1 MANYP
6 DSPQLGESKGSQAA
20 RIGASALGAIPV
32 LGPVIQATVTE
43 TIPNVR
49 LDRIEA
55 YLRHLEQRIDEAEL
69 AARLKDERQLDLFE
83 EGMWQSA
90 RAVSDERKERVAN
103 LVVNGLTGP
112 ELDAARSR
120 HWLRVLNQL
129 GDEEIAILLDEFQWQ
144 SEHPE
149 ATDEEEDQRIKE
161 TSSETLPNR
170 FLLSSFG
177 LMRQL
182 SVFDGGNVVQGV
194 TPAGEDFLRSMGL
207 LDD

>member
-1 MANYP
+1 MDKDHDRP
-6 DSPQLGESKGSQAA
+6 TLGESKGNQAA

-32 LGPVIQATVTE
+32 LGPIIQATVTE

-49 LDRIEA
+49 LERIEA
-55 YLRHLEQRIDEAEL
+55 YLQHLERRLDEATLGEQ
-69 AARLKDERQLDLFE
+69 LKDERQLDLFE

-103 LVVNGLTGP
+103 LVVNGLSAP

-144 SEHPE
+144 TSYPE
-149 ATDEEEDQRIKE
+149 ATDEEQGQRVKE
-161 TSSETLPNR
+161 TPNEALPSR
-170 FLLSSFG
+170 FLLSAFG
-177 LMRQL
+177 LMKQHATWG
-182 SVFDGGNVVQGV
+182 GGNVVQGV
-194 TPAGEDFLRSMGL
+194 TPAGEDFLRAMGL
-207 LDD
+207 LGD